1 MCACIRTYVRTYV
14 NVCVHVCIHTYLC
27 VCVVDAVV
35 CLHVCLLIPPPTVR
49 IDTCIRCS
57 TFLSF
62 LCMQKR
68 LFLKPFYNPQDPVE
82 RNLMLHQAIQDVV
95 SDRFPVT
102 YEEAIYLSAL
112 RAHGVLGSYSEA
124 TDLLD
129 YV

>member
-1 MCACIRTYVRTYV
+1 V
-14 NVCVHVCIHTYLC
+14 
-27 VCVVDAVV
+27 
-35 CLHVCLLIPPPTVR
+35 
-49 IDTCIRCS
+49 
-57 TFLSF
+57 
-62 LCMQKR
+62 QKR

-95 SDRFPVT
+95 GDRFPVT
-102 YEEAIYLSAL
+102 YEEAIYLCAL